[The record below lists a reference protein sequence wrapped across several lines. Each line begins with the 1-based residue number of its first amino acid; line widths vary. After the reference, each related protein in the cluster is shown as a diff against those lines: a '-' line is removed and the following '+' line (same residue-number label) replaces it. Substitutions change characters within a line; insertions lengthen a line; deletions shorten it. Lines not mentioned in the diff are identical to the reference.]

1 METFPQFIA
10 LYTNVISGSIMC
22 KFVFVHNVSC
32 HEQSTYKGSLN
43 NANYNTR
50 RCLVKLNCEM

>member
-1 METFPQFIA
+1 METIPHFIA

-22 KFVFVHNVSC
+22 K
-32 HEQSTYKGSLN
+32 STYKGSLN